1 MKQYAVIHCQ
11 KGKGSGGGQGYHIDR
26 DPEHAHTFG
35 QVDPTRRILNREFAP
50 DKFTQLSMP
59 EAIAV
64 RIKEGYTSNRAIRA
78 DTVRYVDM
86 IMSGS
91 HEQMKE
97 LEKNGQITEWAKQS
111 QKLAED
117 MFGKENIVRFTLHM
131 DERTPHIH
139 CVFVP
144 ITEDGRLSAK
154 EILSRK
160 NLSLV
165 QDRYGEMMKPFGF
178 ERGEKGSLAVHD
190 TPKEYYGRVVQTNK
204 EIENLVVKGLLGTDW
219 KKTAENAINALKSIK
234 TTEKSNEYKLDRIEK
249 RVGFKLEAENGTLK
263 QRNENLEKDIEK
275 KEKYIKALNNFITNS
290 LNDPSILEIEK
301 ERRAKAREELQL
313 KKLAEEA
320 KIQQRNSR
328 GKGRGI

>member
-26 DPEHAHTFG
+26 DPNT
-35 QVDPTRRILNREFAP
+35 PTPSDRSTRPEDLNREFAP

-78 DTVRYVDM
+78 DTVRYVDT

-139 CVFVP
+139 CVFCSNYRRR
-144 ITEDGRLSAK
+144 TS
-154 EILSRK
+154 
-160 NLSLV
+160 
-165 QDRYGEMMKPFGF
+165 FG
-178 ERGEKGSLAVHD
+178 
-190 TPKEYYGRVVQTNK
+190 
-204 EIENLVVKGLLGTDW
+204 
-219 KKTAENAINALKSIK
+219 
-234 TTEKSNEYKLDRIEK
+234 
-249 RVGFKLEAENGTLK
+249 
-263 QRNENLEKDIEK
+263 QRNFIQEK
-275 KEKYIKALNNFITNS
+275 FIPGTGQIRG
-290 LNDPSILEIEK
+290 ND
-301 ERRAKAREELQL
+301 
-313 KKLAEEA
+313 EA
-320 KIQQRNSR
+320 FWL
-328 GKGRGI
+328 

>member
-1 MKQYAVIHCQ
+1 
-11 KGKGSGGGQGYHIDR
+11 
-26 DPEHAHTFG
+26 
-35 QVDPTRRILNREFAP
+35 
-50 DKFTQLSMP
+50 MP

-78 DTVRYVDM
+78 DTVRYVDT

-160 NLSLV
+160 IYPWYRTDTGN
-165 QDRYGEMMKPFGF
+165 DEAFGF
-178 ERGEKGSLAVHD
+178 ERGEKEAWPF
-190 TPKEYYGRVVQTNK
+190 TIPRRN
-204 EIENLVVKGLLGTDW
+204 I
-219 KKTAENAINALKSIK
+219 TAEWFRPTKKS
-234 TTEKSNEYKLDRIEK
+234 
-249 RVGFKLEAENGTLK
+249 
-263 QRNENLEKDIEK
+263 
-275 KEKYIKALNNFITNS
+275 
-290 LNDPSILEIEK
+290 
-301 ERRAKAREELQL
+301 
-313 KKLAEEA
+313 
-320 KIQQRNSR
+320 KISS
-328 GKGRGI
+328 

>member
-26 DPEHAHTFG
+26 DTEHAHTFG

-59 EAIAV
+59 EAIATRIKGLHKQQSHPSRHRSIRRHGNV
-64 RIKEGYTSNRAIRA
+64 RISRA
-78 DTVRYVDM
+78 D
-86 IMSGS
+86 
-91 HEQMKE
+91 EE

-160 NLSLV
+160 NLSLA
-165 QDRYGEMMKPFGF
+165 QDRYGK
-178 ERGEKGSLAVHD
+178 
-190 TPKEYYGRVVQTNK
+190 
-204 EIENLVVKGLLGTDW
+204 
-219 KKTAENAINALKSIK
+219 
-234 TTEKSNEYKLDRIEK
+234 
-249 RVGFKLEAENGTLK
+249 
-263 QRNENLEKDIEK
+263 
-275 KEKYIKALNNFITNS
+275 
-290 LNDPSILEIEK
+290 
-301 ERRAKAREELQL
+301 
-313 KKLAEEA
+313 
-320 KIQQRNSR
+320 
-328 GKGRGI
+328 